1 MQIPDFYAQQT
12 DYADRSFPVNDALY
26 WGDYESETTA
36 QMTNFSR
43 RITWHRTKD
52 QFPNNKFWGTE
63 GIMPSDVRQ
72 GAIGNC
78 WFMAAASA
86 MAEKPKR
93 LEQVFLNEETSK
105 IGMYGVNLYTLGV
118 KHTVIV
124 DDFVPL

>member
-1 MQIPDFYAQQT
+1 
-12 DYADRSFPVNDALY
+12 
-26 WGDYESETTA
+26 
-36 QMTNFSR
+36 
-43 RITWHRTKD
+43 
-52 QFPNNKFWGTE
+52 
-63 GIMPSDVRQ
+63 MPTDVRQ

-93 LEQVFLNEETSK
+93 LEKVFLNEETSK

>member
-1 MQIPDFYAQQT
+1 
-12 DYADRSFPVNDALY
+12 
-26 WGDYESETTA
+26 
-36 QMTNFSR
+36 
-43 RITWHRTKD
+43 
-52 QFPNNKFWGTE
+52 
-63 GIMPSDVRQ
+63 MPTDVRQ

-93 LEQVFLNEETSK
+93 LEQVFLNEQTSK